1 MAGVLMTS
9 TLAVT
14 EKDQPSPCLRSK
26 MVTAS
31 VAIPMLSGSHHLPV
45 GMLLTVMPCS
55 LISHSKRN
63 SKTIEQVKRYNA
75 IMTGDLVMVTE
86 T

>member
-1 MAGVLMTS
+1 MAGMLKTS

-14 EKDQPSPCLRSK
+14 EKDQPSHCLRLK

-31 VAIPMLSGSHHLPV
+31 VAIPMLSGIQHLPV
-45 GMLLTVMPCS
+45 RMLLTVMPCS

-63 SKTIEQVKRYNA
+63 SKTIEQVKRYTA
-75 IMTGDLVMVTE
+75 IMSVDLVMVTE
-86 T
+86 S

>member
-1 MAGVLMTS
+1 MIS

-14 EKDQPSPCLRSK
+14 EKDQPSPYLRSK

-31 VAIPMLSGSHHLPV
+31 VAIPMLSGSQLTV
-45 GMLLTVMPCS
+45 SGLVTVMPCS

-63 SKTIEQVKRYNA
+63 SKTIEQVKRYTA
-75 IMTGDLVMVTE
+75 IVTLDLGMVTE
-86 T
+86 S